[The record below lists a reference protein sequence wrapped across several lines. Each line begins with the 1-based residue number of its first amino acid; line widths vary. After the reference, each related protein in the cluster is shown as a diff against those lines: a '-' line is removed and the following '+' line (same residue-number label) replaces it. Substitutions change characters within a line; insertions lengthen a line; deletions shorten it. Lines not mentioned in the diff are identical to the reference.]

1 MPSRTV
7 RTLKKDGNFFEA
19 LATGVPIQAALNIS
33 GYKRRTVYDWRRD
46 DESFRQQWEDA
57 VAQAVEA
64 LEAEA
69 DRRGVEGTLKPV
81 FYQGEECGQIREYSD
96 TLLIFRLKALAP
108 SKYRENIKQEVDLN
122 APIQWTFVIGEGYVD
137 NDDLEAEKAWK
148 EERRKVKGQ
157 TSPVVNGR
165 TAGQLPPAVGAE

>member
-7 RTLKKDGNFFEA
+7 RTIKKDGKFFDA
-19 LATGVPIQAALNIS
+19 LAGGIPVQAALQAS

-46 DESFRQQWEDA
+46 DEPFRQQWEDA

-108 SKYRENIKQEVDLN
+108 DKYRENIRQDINHSGQVG
-122 APIQWTFVIGEGYVD
+122 WRFTIGKGYEEIDSGVAEGER
-137 NDDLEAEKAWK
+137 EAVGANP
-148 EERRKVKGQ
+148 
-157 TSPVVNGR
+157 PVVNGA
-165 TAGQLPPAVGAE
+165 AGELPPAVGSE